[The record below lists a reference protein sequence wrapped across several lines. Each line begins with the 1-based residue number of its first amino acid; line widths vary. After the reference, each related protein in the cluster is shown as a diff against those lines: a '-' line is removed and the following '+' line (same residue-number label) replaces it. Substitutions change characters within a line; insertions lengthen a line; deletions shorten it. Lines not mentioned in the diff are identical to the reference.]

1 MSENDL
7 NMPYDIQT
15 KQTTKKFADRR
26 RRSTNIPWV
35 GRHANPPKRMTPLV
49 ARDVHLALEYPILSQ
64 LLVVVVVVVVDV
76 VDVDDN
82 MYHLFCFDYS
92 SVDFE

>member
-35 GRHANPPKRMTPLV
+35 GRHANPPRRMTPSV
-49 ARDVHLALEYPILSQ
+49 ARDVHLALDSPNRSQ
-64 LLVVVVVVVVDV
+64 LPVVAVVDV
-76 VDVDDN
+76 
-82 MYHLFCFDYS
+82 YHSVCFD
-92 SVDFE
+92 